1 MASFV
6 ALDFETANNS
16 RDSACALAVVR
27 VDDGRVVEERYRLIR
42 PPTPSFLFTGIHGI
56 TWRHVKD
63 EPTFDGAWPHLA
75 ELIEGVDFLVAHN
88 APFDRGVLRACCARY
103 GLAEPQLPWLDTVRA
118 AKKRWGLPRNRL
130 PDVWVISLCPTPEC
144 QIRCCFSSSA
154 GSRLWLF
161 SPGYSLVSFRFW
173 VGHFSVF
180 L

>member
-130 PDVWVISLCPTPEC
+130 PDVCDHLGIPLKHHDAASDARACALIAV
-144 QIRCCFSSSA
+144 A
-154 GSRLWLF
+154 
-161 SPGYSLVSFRFW
+161 
-173 VGHFSVF
+173 VGHEHYPG
-180 L
+180 